1 MEKIREK
8 LENAK
13 KYLIEKCSC
22 EAIILFGSFARNEQ
36 REDSDID
43 LAVKTDKDITPNEL
57 FEIKNELE
65 DILKKDVDLIDL
77 KNTQDGIRYEIL
89 INGIILYVKDEV
101 KFELYKLDMYREYLE
116 LNENRKQLGS
126 STPFIISFST
136 YRY

>member
-116 LNENRKQLGS
+116 LNENRKQ
-126 STPFIISFST
+126 IIDNIKKGEKS
-136 YRY
+136 YGE